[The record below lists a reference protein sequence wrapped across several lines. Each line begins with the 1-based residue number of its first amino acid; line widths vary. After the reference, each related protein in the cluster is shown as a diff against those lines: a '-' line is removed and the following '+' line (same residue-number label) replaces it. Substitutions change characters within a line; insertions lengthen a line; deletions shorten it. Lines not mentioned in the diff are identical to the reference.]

1 MDDVLGSWCWVFS
14 SYHFKNKMTME
25 PANIYYFHIMECVGV
40 LLCDGADD
48 MTIQAD
54 RLKAVLIHMWIIIKW
69 ILYMRFFH
77 MWTIIK
83 WILYMEFLRRRSGRE
98 ESLQTRESFLRKWNL
113 SELYGMGK
121 IWIGWE
127 ERQRQTSYGKVNIVD
142 YCF

>member
-25 PANIYYFHIMECVGV
+25 PANIYYFHVMECVGV

-54 RLKAVLIHMWIIIKW
+54 KLKAVLIHMWIIIKW
-69 ILYMRFFH
+69 ILYM
-77 MWTIIK
+77 
-83 WILYMEFLRRRSGRE
+83 EFLSRRSGRE
-98 ESLQTRESFLRKWNL
+98 ESLQTRESFLGKWNL

-127 ERQRQTSYGKVNIVD
+127 ERQRQTSYGKVNIID